1 MKVQNFNLEG
11 GSDLN
16 INEILRDNPLIA
28 AAQHENLQLAV
39 DSKVL
44 FIILMNGKLN
54 ELMGSEF
61 EMCNKKKNILLHT
74 DLVKGLSNDKEA
86 INFIKKYINPAGIVS
101 TKSSM
106 LKAAKKKGLITVQ
119 RIFLID
125 SDSLKNAIASI
136 RENDPDIVEIM
147 PALAHSIVEDI
158 KKEIDKPIILGGL
171 VKNKE
176 QIIQGLKSG
185 ADGISFSK
193 SDLWN
198 IDININ

>member
-1 MKVQNFNLEG
+1 MNIIEG
-11 GSDLN
+11 
-16 INEILRDNPLIA
+16 LRDNPIIA
-28 AAQHENLQLAV
+28 AAQHENLELAV
-39 DSKVL
+39 NSKVS
-44 FIILMNGKLN
+44 FVILMNGKLN
-54 ELMGSEF
+54 WLMASEF

-86 INFIKKYINPAGIVS
+86 VNFIKKYINPAGIVS
-101 TKSSM
+101 TKSNM
-106 LKAAKKKGLITVQ
+106 LKAPKKEGLITVQ

-147 PALAHSIVEDI
+147 PALAYSIVEDV

-171 VKNKE
+171 VKKKE
-176 QIIQGLKSG
+176 QIIQGLKAG

-198 IDININ
+198 IDINQSLI

>member
-1 MKVQNFNLEG
+1 M
-11 GSDLN
+11 N
-16 INEILRDNPLIA
+16 IKETLRDNPIIA

-39 DSKVL
+39 DSKVS
-44 FIILMNGKLN
+44 FVILMNGKLN

-74 DLVKGLSNDKEA
+74 DLIKGLSNDKEA
-86 INFIKKYINPAGIVS
+86 INFIKKHINPSGIVS

-106 LKAAKKKGLITVQ
+106 LKAAKKKDLITVQ

-136 RENDPDIVEIM
+136 KENDPDIVEIM
-147 PALAHSIVEDI
+147 PALAHSIVEDV

-171 VKNKE
+171 IKKKE

-198 IDININ
+198 IDVN